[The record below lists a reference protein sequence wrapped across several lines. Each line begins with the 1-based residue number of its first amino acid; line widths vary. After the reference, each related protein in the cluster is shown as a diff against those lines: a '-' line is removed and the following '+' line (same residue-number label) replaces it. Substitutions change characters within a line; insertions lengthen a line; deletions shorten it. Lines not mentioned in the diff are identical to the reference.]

1 MHGSYSLRVPI
12 LHCVGAEGSVSSSAE
27 QPGHLSTRAPS
38 LVGLGHLPC
47 VLPTTKARTLAFA
60 HLVPSSEGG
69 CLVGWVREGQPIY
82 SWSQCG
88 GLEE

>member
-1 MHGSYSLRVPI
+1 MEATASGFPFFT
-12 LHCVGAEGSVSSSAE
+12 CVGAKGSVSSSAE
-27 QPGHLSTRAPS
+27 QPGHLSTRSPS

-60 HLVPSSEGG
+60 HLVPSNEGG
-69 CLVGWVREGQPIY
+69 CLVGCVREEQPIY
-82 SWSQCG
+82 SWSQRG